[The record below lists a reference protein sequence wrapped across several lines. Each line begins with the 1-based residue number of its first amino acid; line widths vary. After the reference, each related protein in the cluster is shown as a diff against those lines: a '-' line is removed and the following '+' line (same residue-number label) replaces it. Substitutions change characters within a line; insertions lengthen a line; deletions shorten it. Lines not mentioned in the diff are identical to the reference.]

1 MGDPVFNFLLQ
12 NGRIKMLKILSV
24 LHTPELLHALAS
36 MGHGDEIAI
45 VDANFPSVS
54 IAQRLIRFD
63 STDLPSV
70 LEACLQLLPLD
81 TFVDEPVARMLQV
94 HAPHEVP
101 EVQKIC
107 QVIIDRAEGQ
117 HVKVAGVT
125 REAFYERA
133 RKAFAIVATGE
144 LRLYGCI
151 ILKKGVIFP
160 D

>member
-1 MGDPVFNFLLQ
+1 
-12 NGRIKMLKILSV
+12 MLKTLSV
-24 LHTPELLHALAS
+24 LHTPELLHLLAS
-36 MGHGDEIAI
+36 MGHGDEIAV

-54 IAQRLIRFD
+54 NAQRLIRFD
-63 STDLPSV
+63 SADLPTV

-81 TFVDEPVARMLQV
+81 TFVEEPVARMQQV
-94 HAPHEVP
+94 HDPQEIP

-107 QVIIDRAEGQ
+107 QVVIDRAEGR
-117 HVKVAGVT
+117 HVKVAAIT

-133 RKAFAIVATGE
+133 RKAFAVVATGE

>member
-1 MGDPVFNFLLQ
+1 
-12 NGRIKMLKILSV
+12 MLKTLSA
-24 LHTPELLHALAS
+24 LHTPELLHLLAS
-36 MGHGDEIAI
+36 MGHGDEIAV
-45 VDANFPSVS
+45 VDANFPSVFN
-54 IAQRLIRFD
+54 AQRLIRLD
-63 STDLPSV
+63 GADLPTV
-70 LEACLQLLPLD
+70 LEACLRLLPLD
-81 TFVDEPVARMLQV
+81 TFVEEPVARMMQV
-94 HAPHEVP
+94 HSPQEIP

-107 QVIIDRAEGQ
+107 QIVIDRAEGR
-117 HVKVAGVT
+117 HVKVAAIT